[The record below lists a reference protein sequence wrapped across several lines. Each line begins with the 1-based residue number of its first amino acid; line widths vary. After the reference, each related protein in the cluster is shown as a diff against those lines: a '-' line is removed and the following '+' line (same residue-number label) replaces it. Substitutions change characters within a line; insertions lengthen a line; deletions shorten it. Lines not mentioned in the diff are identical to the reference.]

1 MNPGHSVVL
10 SIKEMMDML
19 RSEIQEKTGL
29 TRKAIEYYENKDL
42 VKPQKTIN
50 GFRNYSQEDLASL
63 KKISVYRKLG
73 LSVYEIKKILQD
85 NENILPSILRKKQY
99 YSDLENR
106 KNEILKLLSLGE
118 NVDTINQML
127 TNLEKEETIYTLLE
141 NYAWKNQ

>member
-1 MNPGHSVVL
+1 
-10 SIKEMMDML
+10 ML

-73 LSVYEIKKILQD
+73 LSVYEIKKNLQD
-85 NENILPSILRKKQY
+85 NENILSSILRKKQY

>member
-1 MNPGHSVVL
+1 MNPGHSVIL

-50 GFRNYSQEDLASL
+50 VFRNYSQEDLASL

-85 NENILPSILRKKQY
+85 NENILSSILRKKQY

-118 NVDTINQML
+118 NIDTINQML

>member
-1 MNPGHSVVL
+1 
-10 SIKEMMDML
+10 ML

-50 GFRNYSQEDLASL
+50 VFRNYSQEDLASL

-85 NENILPSILRKKQY
+85 NENILSSILRKKQY

-118 NVDTINQML
+118 NIDTINQML

>member
-1 MNPGHSVVL
+1 MNPGHSVIL

-50 GFRNYSQEDLASL
+50 VFRNYSQEDLASL

-85 NENILPSILRKKQY
+85 NENILSSILRKKQY

-118 NVDTINQML
+118 NIDTKNQMH

>member
-1 MNPGHSVVL
+1 MNPGHSVIL

-50 GFRNYSQEDLASL
+50 VFRNYSQEDLASL

-118 NVDTINQML
+118 NIDTINQML

>member
-1 MNPGHSVVL
+1 MNPGHSVIL

-73 LSVYEIKKILQD
+73 LSVYEIKK
-85 NENILPSILRKKQY
+85 NPT
-99 YSDLENR
+99 
-106 KNEILKLLSLGE
+106 G
-118 NVDTINQML
+118 
-127 TNLEKEETIYTLLE
+127 
-141 NYAWKNQ
+141 

>member
-1 MNPGHSVVL
+1 
-10 SIKEMMDML
+10 ML

-50 GFRNYSQEDLASL
+50 VFRNYSQEDLASL

-118 NVDTINQML
+118 NIDTINQML

>member
-1 MNPGHSVVL
+1 
-10 SIKEMMDML
+10 ML

-141 NYAWKNQ
+141 NYAWKYQ

>member
-1 MNPGHSVVL
+1 MNPGHSVIL

-141 NYAWKNQ
+141 NYTWKNQ

>member
-1 MNPGHSVVL
+1 MNPGHSVIL

-118 NVDTINQML
+118 NVYTINQML

>member
-1 MNPGHSVVL
+1 MNPGHSVIL

>member
-1 MNPGHSVVL
+1 MNPGHSVIL

-50 GFRNYSQEDLASL
+50 VFRNYSQEDLASL

-85 NENILPSILRKKQY
+85 NENILPSIFRKKQY

-118 NVDTINQML
+118 NIDTINQML

>member
-1 MNPGHSVVL
+1 MNPGHSVIL

-141 NYAWKNQ
+141 NYAWKYQ

>member
-1 MNPGHSVVL
+1 MNPGHSVIL

-50 GFRNYSQEDLASL
+50 VYSQEDLASL

-118 NVDTINQML
+118 NIDTINQML

>member
-1 MNPGHSVVL
+1 
-10 SIKEMMDML
+10 ML

>member
-1 MNPGHSVVL
+1 MNPGHSVIL

-50 GFRNYSQEDLASL
+50 VFRNYSQEDLASL

-85 NENILPSILRKKQY
+85 NENILPSILRKKTI
-99 YSDLENR
+99 LLRPR
-106 KNEILKLLSLGE
+106 K
-118 NVDTINQML
+118 
-127 TNLEKEETIYTLLE
+127 
-141 NYAWKNQ
+141 

>member
-1 MNPGHSVVL
+1 MNPGHSVIL

-99 YSDLENR
+99 YSDLGNR

-118 NVDTINQML
+118 NIDTINQML

>member
-1 MNPGHSVVL
+1 MNPGHSVIL

-50 GFRNYSQEDLASL
+50 VFRNYSQEDLASL

-85 NENILPSILRKKQY
+85 NENIRPSFLRKKQY

-118 NVDTINQML
+118 NIDTINQML

>member
-1 MNPGHSVVL
+1 MKS
-10 SIKEMMDML
+10 
-19 RSEIQEKTGL
+19 
-29 TRKAIEYYENKDL
+29 
-42 VKPQKTIN
+42 
-50 GFRNYSQEDLASL
+50 
-63 KKISVYRKLG
+63 
-73 LSVYEIKKILQD
+73 KKILQD

-118 NVDTINQML
+118 NVYTINQML

>member
-1 MNPGHSVVL
+1 MNPGHSVIL

-73 LSVYEIKKILQD
+73 LSVYEIKKNLQD
-85 NENILPSILRKKQY
+85 NENILSSILRKKQY